1 MRARLLSPQIPYG
14 SGLEDWDALMASART
29 PEGRRLIEE
38 LQSRP
43 WDEKTRSLLRRHAVP
58 APQDVEVL
66 EIYNQAEVAEDFST
80 PTPSADVAR
89 IRATNFDG
97 EIVEIIVDIQDL
109 EFHN

>member
-1 MRARLLSPQIPYG
+1 MRAQLLFPQIPYG
-14 SGLEDWDALMASART
+14 SGLEDWNALMASAKT

-38 LQSRP
+38 LRSRS
-43 WDEKTRSLLRRHAVP
+43 WDEKTRSILRRHAVP

-80 PTPSADVAR
+80 PTPPATVAR

-97 EIVEIIVDIQDL
+97 EIVEIIVDIKDL
-109 EFHN
+109 EFYN